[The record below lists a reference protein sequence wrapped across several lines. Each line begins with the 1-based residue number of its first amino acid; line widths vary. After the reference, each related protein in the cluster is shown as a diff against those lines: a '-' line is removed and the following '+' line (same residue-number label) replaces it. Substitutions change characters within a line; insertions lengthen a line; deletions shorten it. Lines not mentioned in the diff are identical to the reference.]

1 VNAAST
7 FVYTQDQIK
16 TLCLRGYEL
25 SILANPSNAATL
37 KAPAQPAASTSAGK
51 KGKGKATAA
60 PAALKI
66 TAGLDNGFVVHNPF
80 INQNVCIN
88 ISSASCFPL
97 GTGTASG
104 AEGSSC
110 TGDAGVEE

>member
-1 VNAAST
+1 VNADST

-25 SILANPSNAATL
+25 SILANPSNAAIL
-37 KAPAQPAASTSAGK
+37 KAPAQPAASTSIGK
-51 KGKGKATAA
+51 KGKATAA

-66 TAGLDNGFVVHNPF
+66 TSGLDNGFVVHNPF

-110 TGDAGVEE
+110 TGHAGVAD